1 MESKNLA
8 QNNNHIY
15 IYIYIYI
22 IYTYTIYIQMFKT
35 MERLS
40 FAPRHK
46 DVQWWFCH
54 RCYNIYIYVYV
65 MGAYNGAEV
74 CELVGIFL
82 LYKLSLKY
90 NKSKN
95 N

>member
-54 RCYNIYIYVYV
+54 RCYNIYICLCYGRLQWGGG
-65 MGAYNGAEV
+65 MRAGRNIPFIQTFSE
-74 CELVGIFL
+74 I
-82 LYKLSLKY
+82 
-90 NKSKN
+90 
-95 N
+95 